1 MNEVET
7 FLQTEH
13 SASTDPATLDAQLKE
28 SSSLQVSIFCFV
40 TNSAPKSVRP
50 FVLRSKLFR
59 TSIALGRYDTQ
70 PNDMQPNDTR
80 IMTFIQTTLS
90 IMTLSIMTLSIM
102 TLSIMTLS
110 IMTLSIMT
118 LSIIALN
125 TVMLNAYAESRL
137 C

>member
-50 FVLRSKLFR
+50 FVLRSKLFQ

-70 PNDMQPNDTR
+70 PKDTR
-80 IMTFIQTTLS
+80 IMTFIQTTF
-90 IMTLSIMTLSIM
+90 
-102 TLSIMTLS
+102 S

-125 TVMLNAYAESRL
+125 TVMLNVYAESRL